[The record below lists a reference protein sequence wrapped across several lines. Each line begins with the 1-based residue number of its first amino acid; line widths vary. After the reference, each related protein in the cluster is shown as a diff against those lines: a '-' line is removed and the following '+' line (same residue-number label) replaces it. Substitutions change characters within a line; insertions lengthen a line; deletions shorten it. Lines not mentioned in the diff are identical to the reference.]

1 VINAA
6 AMRAMLC
13 AGGRLGAAAG
23 TCYLLTRDEEGDGT
37 RWVPRHKQR
46 GKVVG

>member
-1 VINAA
+1 
-6 AMRAMLC
+6 MRLLC
-13 AGGRLGAAAG
+13 VLCSVLVGAAAS

-37 RWVPRHKQR
+37 QWVPRHKQR